1 VTFRGATTRRSAS
14 RPPRSWPRTITGL
27 LAGGLVALTVALVVA
42 WFVAG
47 KVGSPGPGPSMLV
60 WHGLAAVAAVVAQLQ
75 ADRRAGLHGRLAMA
89 AVVLITTAVLA
100 VQWLA

>member
-1 VTFRGATTRRSAS
+1 
-14 RPPRSWPRTITGL
+14 
-27 LAGGLVALTVALVVA
+27 
-42 WFVAG
+42 
-47 KVGSPGPGPSMLV
+47 
-60 WHGLAAVAAVVAQLQ
+60 VAAVVAQLQ